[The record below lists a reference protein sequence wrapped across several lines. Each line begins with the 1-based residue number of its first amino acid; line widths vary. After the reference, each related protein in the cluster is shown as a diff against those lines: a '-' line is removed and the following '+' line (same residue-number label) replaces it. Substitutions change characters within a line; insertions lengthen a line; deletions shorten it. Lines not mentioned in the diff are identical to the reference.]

1 MNPSSPSSVKIQ
13 CVDITQQCFALFSQ
27 VTFPSN
33 NLNFDC
39 VVEADEIES
48 RLSSSYIFST
58 LLFSLPS
65 KCVSTL
71 DPTSKHLNQFK
82 KFCNN
87 IHNCYNLIPFFFC
100 NILIK
105 ALKGPV
111 YVQNALSQTHDGCG
125 GAATTARLCDGNS
138 SESETDRQSSRYSME
153 EVV

>member
-1 MNPSSPSSVKIQ
+1 M
-13 CVDITQQCFALFSQ
+13 TE
-27 VTFPSN
+27 
-33 NLNFDC
+33 
-39 VVEADEIES
+39 VEADGIES
-48 RLSSSYIFST
+48 RLSSYIFST

-87 IHNCYNLIPFFFC
+87 IHNCYNLIPFFC

-111 YVQNALSQTHDGCG
+111 YVQNALSQTHDGGG
-125 GAATTARLCDGNS
+125 GAAMAARRWRRGFATATALRVRQ
-138 SESETDRQSSRYSME
+138 TDRAQDILWRRLYSGNR
-153 EVV
+153 VFQHSLS